1 MYVELKKLTKNRMS
15 IEIIP
20 AIMPKSIE
28 DIKSKIG
35 LVSDLVS
42 TIQLD
47 LMDGDFVPN
56 QTWPYNGNDDYQ
68 FEQILAEEEGLP
80 FWDRVDFEFDLMVR
94 NSEKQFDTFIKM
106 GAKRVV
112 FHLEAENSEPGAFK
126 EFIEA
131 IDVYTREIL
140 KIGISIGMDTPLEDI
155 YPFLNHVDFVQLMGI
170 DEIGFQGEEFDERV
184 LDRIRLLRS
193 QYKDLSI
200 SVDGSVN
207 LETAPKII
215 DAGANIL
222 VVGSAIW
229 KSQDPRAVIIALKD
243 LG

>member
-1 MYVELKKLTKNRMS
+1 MS

-20 AIMPKSIE
+20 AIMPKGIE
-28 DIKSKIG
+28 DIKTKIG
-35 LVSDLVS
+35 LISDLVS
-42 TIQLD
+42 IVQLD
-47 LMDGDFVPN
+47 LMDGDFVPDT
-56 QTWPYNGNDDYQ
+56 TWPYNGNDDYQ

-80 FWDRVDFEFDLMVR
+80 FWDRIDFEFDLMVR
-94 NSEKQFDTFIKM
+94 DSEKQFDTFIKM

-112 FHLEAENSEPGAFK
+112 FHLEAESSEPGAFK
-126 EFIEA
+126 DFIEG
-131 IDVYTREIL
+131 IDIYTREIL
-140 KIGISIGMDTPLEDI
+140 KIGISIENDTPIESI

-170 DEIGFQGEEFDERV
+170 KKIGFQGEEFDERV
-184 LDRIRLLRS
+184 LDRIRTLRS

-215 DAGANIL
+215 EAGANML

-229 KSQDPRAVIIALKD
+229 KSEDPRAVVSALKN

>member
-1 MYVELKKLTKNRMS
+1 M
-15 IEIIP
+15 
-20 AIMPKSIE
+20 
-28 DIKSKIG
+28 
-35 LVSDLVS
+35 
-42 TIQLD
+42 
-47 LMDGDFVPN
+47 
-56 QTWPYNGNDDYQ
+56 
-68 FEQILAEEEGLP
+68 
-80 FWDRVDFEFDLMVR
+80 
-94 NSEKQFDTFIKM
+94 
-106 GAKRVV
+106 
-112 FHLEAENSEPGAFK
+112 
-126 EFIEA
+126 
-131 IDVYTREIL
+131 YTREIL